1 MGQFNVLGVFVFA
14 ESVESG
20 RPIGDSE
27 VRVFVALF
35 PYDPAAMSPNP
46 DAAEEELPFREGQI
60 IKVGSPRTFNTAV
73 LTEQGQVLMGLAVV
87 EHLTI
92 DLEVA
97 GSNTPLYVAM
107 DKSKMIPLLS
117 LVTNPTCDIPAP

>member
-1 MGQFNVLGVFVFA
+1 MGFVHFRWVSSMFCVCVCA

-46 DAAEEELPFREGQI
+46 DAAEEELPFKEGQI

-73 LTEQGQVLMGLAVV
+73 FNTAVFTDKGQVLMGLAVV
-87 EHLTI
+87 DHLTV

-97 GSNTPLYVAM
+97 GP
-107 DKSKMIPLLS
+107 IPLRML
-117 LVTNPTCDIPAP
+117 